1 MHFLFVKGYMQGTI
15 QKARNESPA
24 EHSCCTLKTEAE
36 NQRPRHR
43 LVKHHRKVTRAGSTF
58 SWWRTRSN
66 KNTPLK
72 QHGRG
77 YHSIELN
84 DQQGVFSPYLPR
96 DVTIF
101 PRGKSWFLKGG
112 FTAQTFMGQRD
123 KSEEENSAEP
133 RWVTSLFSRKLTC
146 LFKINLRCQEPGQ
159 GSEELAMLLL
169 F

>member
-36 NQRPRHR
+36 NQRPRHG

-96 DVTIF
+96 DALAT
-101 PRGKSWFLKGG
+101 RGFRRWFHCINIHGSERQVRGG
-112 FTAQTFMGQRD
+112 EQCGTKMGHIAFQ
-123 KSEEENSAEP
+123 S
-133 RWVTSLFSRKLTC
+133 
-146 LFKINLRCQEPGQ
+146 KINLLVQN
-159 GSEELAMLLL
+159 
-169 F
+169 